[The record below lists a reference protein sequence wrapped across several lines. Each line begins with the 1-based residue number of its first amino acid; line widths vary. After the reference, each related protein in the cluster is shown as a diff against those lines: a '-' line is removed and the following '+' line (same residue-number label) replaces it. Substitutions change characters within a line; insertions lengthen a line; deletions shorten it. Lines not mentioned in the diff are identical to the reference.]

1 MTDDELHHQMR
12 RARPNFDF
20 SPDFQREIWGRIEA
34 TENTAPAYRLG
45 SLWAGLLRWLA
56 RPVPAVGLA
65 VVMGSAGCLL
75 AVVREPKTDRNVAEA
90 IYLKSVSPFAAAK
103 LSDDR

>member
-12 RARPNFDF
+12 RVRPNFDF

-34 TENTAPAYRLG
+34 TENTAPAYRLA

-65 VVMGSAGCLL
+65 VVMGSTGCLL
-75 AVVREPKTDRNVAEA
+75 AVVREPKTDRAIAEA
-90 IYLKSVSPFAAAK
+90 NYLKSVSPFAAAK
-103 LSDDR
+103 LTDDR